1 MGTHPSFGVHSFSK
15 QIGLKPLLHLLVVL
29 ASPALLGI
37 FPVTEP
43 LLFGFRDDY
52 LGHSGFLVWSPSPP
66 IYKSTSWVIPL
77 SSTHMLTPTG
87 LMSIYPLVFKVNYWG
102 PQTEQLGWWNFEP
115 VILCTYI
122 YIQCIYGS
130 RKKMGLPPE
139 KKKRPI
145 IPHLP
150 SPTESHKCSSQDVWW
165 RPEDPWPKGSPR
177 RAAGSLGPHRARD
190 SHSSSASPAIFSDFI
205 EDVMGS
211 SLDFMMVISW
221 EFMGIKPTP
230 NPPYFNDPPMVGWIY
245 CVTNNQWSLVESPR
259 QNPQKLGNTRA
270 TQ

>member
-1 MGTHPSFGVHSFSK
+1 MITWATVDSWCGAQVHRFTNRQAGSYHYHLPICLHPLDSWVFIHWFSRWLIEVPKLNNLDGEILSQSFYALIYTYSVYT
-15 QIGLKPLLHLLVVL
+15 VL
-29 ASPALLGI
+29 A
-37 FPVTEP
+37 
-43 LLFGFRDDY
+43 
-52 LGHSGFLVWSPSPP
+52 
-66 IYKSTSWVIPL
+66 KKWVSHP
-77 SSTHMLTPTG
+77 
-87 LMSIYPLVFKVNYWG
+87 K
-102 PQTEQLGWWNFEP
+102 
-115 VILCTYI
+115 
-122 YIQCIYGS
+122 
-130 RKKMGLPPE
+130 

-190 SHSSSASPAIFSDFI
+190 SRSSSASPAIFSDFI